1 MAPQGSSSV
10 VSVEI
15 ARRSATDAD
24 ALFRIYARIFGDQAA
39 AASRSR
45 WVWQYEQNPQS
56 PQGPVIWVARRDSL
70 PLGQMGT
77 MPVSLWWGGREVRAA
92 WGIDYFVAPEA
103 EGMGSGVA
111 LARAWMES
119 VDVALAVGLAPA
131 SYLICK
137 RLGFRDLGEVP
148 FFQAVLDPGAIVRR
162 RWGRL
167 AGAVAAP
174 LVTPVWRLLRRRG
187 ARRFGGVQVQPAGE
201 IGAEY
206 DALWDRARAGF
217 AACVRRDAAY
227 VQWKYRRAPHVRH
240 DILEARRGGN
250 LTGFVVSR
258 CLDYRGLRIGW
269 IVDLFA
275 ESADQATRNALLAAV
290 MSAFAHAGVARVQVF
305 CTGAA
310 LAADLQQHGFF
321 KGPSTARLCARPN
334 GVSDLPSTRPAD
346 WHVVF
351 GDADSD
357 R

>member
-1 MAPQGSSSV
+1 

-24 ALFRIYARIFGDQAA
+24 DLFGIYARIFGDQSA
-39 AASRSR
+39 AASRFR
-45 WVWQYEQNPQS
+45 WVWQYEDNPQS
-56 PQGPVIWVARRDSL
+56 PQGPVIWVARRDMQ
-70 PLGQMGT
+70 PLGQIGT

-92 WGIDYFVAPEA
+92 WATDYFVAPEA
-103 EGMGSGVA
+103 EGRGYGVA
-111 LARAWMES
+111 LARAWMEG
-119 VDVALAVGLAPA
+119 VEVALALGLSPA

-148 FFQAVLDPGAIVRR
+148 FFQAVVDPGAILRR

-167 AGAVAAP
+167 AAAAP
-174 LVTPVWRLLRRRG
+174 LLTAAWRLLRRPG
-187 ARRFGGVQVQPAGE
+187 ARLSGDVEVLPAGE

-206 DALWDRARAGF
+206 DALWDRARTGF

-240 DILEARRGGN
+240 DILEARRGGE

-258 CLDYRGLRIGW
+258 HDDYRGLRIGW

-275 ESADQATRNALLAAV
+275 APADRPTRNALIAGV
-290 MSAFAHAGVARVQVF
+290 ISAFSQAGVARAQVF
-305 CTGAA
+305 CTSTL
-310 LAADLQQHGFF
+310 LAADLRHHGFF
-321 KGPSTARLCARPN
+321 KGVSTARLCARPN
-334 GVSDLPSTRPAD
+334 GVSDLPTIQSGD
-346 WHVVF
+346 WHIVF
-351 GDADSD
+351 GDSDSD